1 MDKIQ
6 KALAKLPKQYREVFE
21 AMMVK
26 LMTRDFLGLNMA
38 RMKGYKDVY
47 RVKHGRLR
55 VIFRMNQQGLY
66 VLEAGLRSE
75 KTYRNF

>member
-6 KALAKLPKQYREVFE
+6 KALAKLPREHRQNFD
-21 AMMVK
+21 ALMVK
-26 LMTRDFLGLNMA
+26 LMARDFLGLNMVK
-38 RMKGYKDVY
+38 MKGQKDIY

-55 VIFRMNQQGLY
+55 VIFRMNQQGLF
-66 VLEAGLRSE
+66 VMGASLRSE

>member
-6 KALAKLPKQYREVFE
+6 KALAKLAKQHREIFD
-21 AMMVK
+21 ALMVK
-26 LMTRDFLGLNMA
+26 LMARDFLGLNMA
-38 RMKGYKDVY
+38 KMKGYQDVY

-55 VIFRMNQQGLY
+55 VIFRINQQGLF
-66 VLEAGLRSE
+66 VLEVGLRSE